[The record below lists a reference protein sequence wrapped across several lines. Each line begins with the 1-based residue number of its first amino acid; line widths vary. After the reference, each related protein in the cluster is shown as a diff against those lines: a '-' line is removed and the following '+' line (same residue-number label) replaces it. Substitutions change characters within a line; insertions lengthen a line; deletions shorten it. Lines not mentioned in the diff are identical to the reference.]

1 MSKDSNPTTQTKI
14 KPETTL
20 ILTAGGR
27 GGSAK
32 TTSLALIAD
41 CLVTKG
47 RSFSVV
53 DCDLENAG
61 TPSAFGNWFGGKA
74 NQLDLRDPEACDTL
88 LRQSSQS
95 GTEFVLCDLPANS
108 SGDLIDWLETVATP
122 ELIQALG
129 LRLITVCAVSPAAGA
144 AESAAHWMATLGER
158 STYLVTL
165 SRIGFERKPKATE
178 VTFEAWF
185 QWIKD
190 NPPET
195 PFQTVEIPHLHLPT
209 MTALI
214 AMQKL
219 PSKVIKD
226 PGLDLIVRGRIQSWV
241 RPVHAQLEK
250 TGLLGAPVKEPAAAA

>member
-41 CLVTKG
+41 WLVTKG

-74 NQLDLRDPEACDTL
+74 NQLDLRDPEACDAL

-95 GTEFVLCDLPANS
+95 GTEFVLCDLPANR
-108 SGDLIDWLETVATP
+108 SGDLIDWRYPGHSLEDGMDRIDPDALDAVGETVL
-122 ELIQALG
+122 ELIRE
-129 LRLITVCAVSPAAGA
+129 LRAS
-144 AESAAHWMATLGER
+144 
-158 STYLVTL
+158 
-165 SRIGFERKPKATE
+165 
-178 VTFEAWF
+178 
-185 QWIKD
+185 
-190 NPPET
+190 
-195 PFQTVEIPHLHLPT
+195 
-209 MTALI
+209 
-214 AMQKL
+214 
-219 PSKVIKD
+219 
-226 PGLDLIVRGRIQSWV
+226 
-241 RPVHAQLEK
+241 
-250 TGLLGAPVKEPAAAA
+250 